1 LPKANFFGFYHS
13 HRDKLQTKFITTLKG
28 PTTLVLETTTDEKEH
43 FFELQKYKDKFITNI
58 SDSDMDERK
67 YISENIKGTRIHLTN
82 NNGLIFVAGDKDKCL
97 IHSEPKH
104 DDERIFLSILPG
116 TKEEIDELNKRTKEN
131 SKKTKY

>member
-28 PTTLVLETTTDEKEH
+28 PTTLVLETTKNEKEY
-43 FFELQKYKDKFITNI
+43 FYELQEYKDKFITDI
-58 SDSDMDERK
+58 SELDIDKRK

-97 IHSEPKH
+97 IHSEPPH
-104 DDERIFLSILPG
+104 N
-116 TKEEIDELNKRTKEN
+116 ELKINV
-131 SKKTKY
+131 